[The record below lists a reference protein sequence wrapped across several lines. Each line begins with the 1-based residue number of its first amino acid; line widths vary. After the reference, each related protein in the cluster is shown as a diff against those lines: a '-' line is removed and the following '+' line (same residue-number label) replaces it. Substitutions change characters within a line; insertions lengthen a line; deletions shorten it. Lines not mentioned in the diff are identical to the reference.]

1 MILWVSISPC
11 LYDETEIEHYQAANE
26 ISKPLDSLTPSEQN
40 WVLVDVCRKIK
51 AAATPKT
58 LPQTQAE
65 HDALASAISRYNR
78 PPSGPLSSGPALGPD
93 AQEILEL
100 MEQEP
105 DSKMR
110 GIVEVLHEIEPG
122 VTRFFPRLQ
131 YAGTLRIGPASTLK
145 WPRST

>member
-1 MILWVSISPC
+1 MTDW
-11 LYDETEIEHYQAANE
+11 
-26 ISKPLDSLTPSEQN
+26 
-40 WVLVDVCRKIK
+40 R
-51 AAATPKT
+51 
-58 LPQTQAE
+58 TQAGRF
-65 HDALASAISRYNR
+65 DAKDFVLFVS
-78 PPSGPLSSGPALGPD
+78 PD
-93 AQEILEL
+93 L